1 MNPLKTFLTTLLFIL
16 LTGTTSSAATQQKSI
31 TMSLPDSVL
40 KEVISKT
47 LPLEFGVQSE
57 TLLGSVSIDKIEKLQ
72 LLKNK
77 LSSHITLSGHK
88 LNLVTNIGDHALR
101 MKIGTLTLS
110 FQCDATIRFDAPTQT
125 LFLRPVITEV
135 QSANSKQAN
144 VAAALVVLFNN
155 REFPIE
161 IEKLNPI
168 MADTG
173 NKVLN
178 ISMDIANVQLQ
189 PNTLQMDITPRIVTT
204 SKVTG
209 N

>member
-1 MNPLKTFLTTLLFIL
+1 MNPLKTFITTLLLIFM
-16 LTGTTSSAATQQKSI
+16 TGTTSLASTQQRSI

-40 KEVISKT
+40 KEVILKI

-57 TLLGSVSIDKIEKLQ
+57 TLLGSVTIDKIENLQ
-72 LLKNK
+72 LLEKK

-88 LNLVTNIGDHALR
+88 LNLVTNIAGHAIR

-110 FQCDATIRFDAPTQT
+110 FQCDATIRFDVRTQILYIRPT
-125 LFLRPVITEV
+125 VTEI
-135 QSANSKQAN
+135 QAADSKKAD
-144 VAAALVVLFNN
+144 VASALVLLFNN

-173 NKVLN
+173 SKILN
-178 ISMDIANVQLQ
+178 ISMDIANIQLR
-189 PNTLQMDITPRIVTT
+189 PNILQMDITPRVMTT

-209 N
+209 K